1 MLSPHRVIKLFLL
14 ALIAL
19 TVSQC
24 TPAPLHKD
32 AELKD
37 MKFSA
42 RLKPKDFP
50 REIARLEKI
59 AKTNP
64 DVSVQA
70 RAHLQLAMLFL
81 DHRNPAVN
89 YLRALREL
97 EAYIS
102 LDPEGGR
109 ADEVQTWRALLNK
122 IELLTKENNVIK
134 EENQKMKGIIENM
147 KSLDIQ
153 LEQKRKKY

>member
-1 MLSPHRVIKLFLL
+1 MFGTHSVTRLAFLVFIVL
-14 ALIAL
+14 LL
-19 TVSQC
+19 SQC

-42 RLKPKDFP
+42 GLKPKDFS

-59 AKTNP
+59 AKTHP

-81 DHRNPAVN
+81 DYRNPAVN

>member
-1 MLSPHRVIKLFLL
+1 MFGMHSITRLVLLVFIMLLL
-14 ALIAL
+14 
-19 TVSQC
+19 SKC
-24 TPAPLHKD
+24 TPASLQKD
-32 AELKD
+32 AEVKD
-37 MKFSA
+37 MEYSA
-42 RLKPKDFP
+42 KLKPKDFP
-50 REIARLEKI
+50 REIARLGKI

-81 DHRNPAVN
+81 DYRNPAVN
-89 YLRALREL
+89 YSMALREL

-122 IELLTKENNVIK
+122 IEVLTKDNSRIK
-134 EENQKMKGIIENM
+134 EENQKMNSIIEKM

>member
-1 MLSPHRVIKLFLL
+1 MLSPHRVIELFLL

-19 TVSQC
+19 MVSQC
-24 TPAPLHKD
+24 TPASLHKD
-32 AELKD
+32 AEVKD
-37 MKFSA
+37 MKYSA
-42 RLKPKDFP
+42 RLKPGDFP
-50 REIARLEKI
+50 KEIARLEKI
-59 AKTNP
+59 AKTHS
-64 DVSVQA
+64 DMSVQA

-81 DHRNPAVN
+81 DYKNPVVN

-102 LDPEGGR
+102 LEPEGGK
-109 ADEVQTWRALLNK
+109 ADEIQTWRALLNK
-122 IELLTKENNVIK
+122 LEFLTKENNRIK
-134 EENQKMKGIIENM
+134 EENQKMKDIIENM

>member
-1 MLSPHRVIKLFLL
+1 MFWIHSVTRLVLL
-14 ALIAL
+14 VFIVLLI
-19 TVSQC
+19 SQC

-42 RLKPKDFP
+42 RLKPKDFS

-59 AKTNP
+59 AKMHSDT
-64 DVSVQA
+64 SVQA

-81 DHRNPAVN
+81 DYKNPAVN

-102 LDPEGGR
+102 LNPEGGQT
-109 ADEVQTWRALLNK
+109 DEIQTWRALLSK
-122 IELLTKENNVIK
+122 IELLTKENNRIK
-134 EENQKMKGIIENM
+134 EENQKMNNIIENM

>member
-1 MLSPHRVIKLFLL
+1 MLSPHRAIKLFLL

-19 TVSQC
+19 MVAQC
-24 TPAPLHKD
+24 TPASLQKD
-32 AELKD
+32 AEVKD
-37 MKFSA
+37 MKYSA
-42 RLKPKDFP
+42 KLKPKDFP

-59 AKTNP
+59 AKTHS
-64 DVSVQA
+64 DMSVQA

-81 DHRNPAVN
+81 DYKNPAVN

-102 LDPEGGR
+102 LNPEGGQT
-109 ADEVQTWRALLNK
+109 DEIQTWRALLSK
-122 IELLTKENNVIK
+122 IELLTKENNRIK
-134 EENQKMKGIIENM
+134 EENQKMNNIIENM

>member
-1 MLSPHRVIKLFLL
+1 MLRTHTIPGLVLL
-14 ALIAL
+14 VFIVVLL
-19 TVSQC
+19 SQC
-24 TPAPLHKD
+24 TPASLQKD
-32 AELKD
+32 AEIKD
-37 MKFSA
+37 MKYSA
-42 RLKPKDFP
+42 KLKPKDFS
-50 REIARLEKI
+50 REIAKLEKI
-59 AKTNP
+59 TKTNT

-81 DHRNPAVN
+81 DYRNPAVN

-122 IELLTKENNVIK
+122 IEILTKDNNRMK
-134 EENQKMKGIIENM
+134 EENQKMNGIIEKM